1 MLAKRIEEDT
11 RWLEVRNHLWR
22 NKTLYRNNF
31 KQVCTRNY
39 YISREKRN
47 VLSRIESRFDFTIDP
62 LRKTSVNQFYYFR
75 LDLYRFE
82 EHAHASK
89 KNDDKKK
96 EIEKL
101 RMKINWN
108 GVMNEITYK
117 LSSS

>member
-1 MLAKRIEEDT
+1 M
-11 RWLEVRNHLWR
+11 
-22 NKTLYRNNF
+22 
-31 KQVCTRNY
+31 
-39 YISREKRN
+39 
-47 VLSRIESRFDFTIDP
+47 
-62 LRKTSVNQFYYFR
+62 NQFYYFR

-82 EHAHASK
+82 ENAHASK